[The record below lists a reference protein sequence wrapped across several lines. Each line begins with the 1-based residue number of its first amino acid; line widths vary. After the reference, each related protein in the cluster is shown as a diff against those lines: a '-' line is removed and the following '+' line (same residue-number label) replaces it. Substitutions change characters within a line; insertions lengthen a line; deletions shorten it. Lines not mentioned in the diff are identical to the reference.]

1 MKGGNGVC
9 DRKRRLRRIVLY
21 GENEKYMGHS
31 PDRRF
36 EEAVRSKST
45 RDDSCMSCRVLANG
59 WKEV

>member
-1 MKGGNGVC
+1 MKGVNDVV

-21 GENEKYMGHS
+21 GENVKYMGHS

-36 EEAVRSKST
+36 KEAVRSEST

-59 WKEV
+59 RKEV